1 MRNGKGRQYCYREI
15 LPFAAMV
22 IVECA
27 NVGNS
32 TLFKAASD
40 QGMSFM
46 VFVVY
51 SFGLCSLALIP
62 IAFIFHRNTPL
73 PRFTLP
79 VFGRVCLLGVLGFA
93 AQMLGCKGLEYG
105 SPTLSYALSNLL
117 PAFTFALAIIFR
129 MEKLDLKSFTS
140 QAKILGTLVSISGA
154 LVVVLY
160 KGLPVIR
167 TSSQYQS
174 LNQPVGLVSSQS
186 NWALG
191 GLLLALDY
199 LVLSIWY
206 IVQVI
211 LFVHFFPLKLLIV
224 AQIQQ
229 IVEYFVLID
238 LQTQTVKMYPAEF
251 LVVLFYTAGVTIV
264 SAPVCFFLEPD
275 LKTWIISTTIMLI
288 SLLYAAIIGTG
299 FGTVVHTWGLKLKG
313 PVYVALFRPLS
324 IAIAAFMGVV
334 FLGDTL
340 YLGSVIGAI
349 LISIGFYVVSWGK
362 AQEEMSEDGGVL
374 RIESAASE
382 NVPLLG

>member
-174 LNQPVGLVSSQS
+174 LKQPVGLVSSQS

-206 IVQVI
+206 IV
-211 LFVHFFPLKLLIV
+211 
-224 AQIQQ
+224 
-229 IVEYFVLID
+229 
-238 LQTQTVKMYPAEF
+238 QTQTVKMYPAEF

-275 LKTWIISTTIMLI
+275 LKTWSISTTIMLI

-299 FGTVVHTWGLKLKG
+299 FGTVVHTWGLKVKG